1 MALTA
6 QVADPIEGDKL
17 YQQRARKALPLL
29 VRQALAGEQIF
40 YSDLAEELGMKNA
53 RNLNYVLGSIG
64 QTMQRLGKAWA
75 EPVPPIQFLV
85 VNKSTGLPGDGIE
98 WFVTNLADYGKL
110 PSAKQREIVKAELVK
125 IFSYPKWPAVLAA
138 LSLPYTPPDF
148 TPLIEEAIRFGG
160 GEGEAH
166 KRLKEF
172 VARHPEVI
180 GLPPNTPAGNIEQPL
195 PSGDSLD
202 VCFQETQE
210 WTAAEVKPIDS
221 PIGDILRGLFQCV
234 KYKAVMEAEQVTKGL
249 TRAATAVLVLQG
261 TLPHVL
267 VPIRNML
274 GITVFE
280 GVVPAQV

>member
-1 MALTA
+1 M
-6 QVADPIEGDKL
+6 
-17 YQQRARKALPLL
+17 
-29 VRQALAGEQIF
+29 
-40 YSDLAEELGMKNA
+40 
-53 RNLNYVLGSIG
+53 
-64 QTMQRLGKAWA
+64 
-75 EPVPPIQFLV
+75 
-85 VNKSTGLPGDGIE
+85 
-98 WFVTNLADYGKL
+98 
-110 PSAKQREIVKAELVK
+110 
-125 IFSYPKWPAVLAA
+125 
-138 LSLPYTPPDF
+138 PYTPPDF
-148 TPLIEEAIRFGG
+148 TPLIKEAIGFGG

-172 VARHPEVI
+172 VRAA
-180 GLPPNTPAGNIEQPL
+180 AGSDRAAAQRASREYRTASSFRN
-195 PSGDSLD
+195 SLD
-202 VCFQETQE
+202 VCFRETQE
-210 WTAAEVKPIDS
+210 WTAAEVKPINS